1 MFCLLLL
8 AREAEKERKSES
20 FSLNDEMKRTE
31 GKSVQ
36 GLSAC
41 YQFLFVSHPTPLTR
55 FTPKFMS

>member
-8 AREAEKERKSES
+8 AREAEKERTSE
-20 FSLNDEMKRTE
+20 SLNDEMKRTE

-55 FTPKFMS
+55 FTLKFIS